1 MILVA
6 QIIGKALNGGVEAC
20 IWNYYKAIDK
30 EKVQFHFFVE
40 NTSAIID
47 KEKIE
52 KLGGKI
58 IVTPKYTHIF
68 KYIKF
73 LIKTFKNNKY
83 DIVHSN
89 LNALSVFPLFAAKLA
104 GIKVR
109 IAHSHSTT
117 NKKEF
122 LRNLIKNFLKLF
134 SKTFAT
140 DYFACS
146 ELAGRWLFGKKAF
159 NSGKVFIVNNAI
171 DLDKFKFDCEKRAEI
186 RKLYGVKDDDILLGN
201 IGRLC
206 SQKNQAFLLKVL
218 KALDLGKYKLMIIG
232 DGELKKE
239 LLQTANDMCLENN
252 LILINK
258 TTEPQNFYSAFD
270 VFLLPSLYEGLPI
283 VGVEAQANGLE
294 CLFSTFITKE
304 IKLLNSSE
312 FLDINSPDEWAK
324 KIMTLNHK
332 HSETNNLSLFDKYN
346 IKVQAD
352 ALLSKYF
359 SILKIK

>member
-186 RKLYGVKDDDILLGN
+186 RKLEPYCYGQFTEGKDSPHFGRSHVHWLTGTASTVMVGCVEGILGIRPDFYGLRISPAISRDWEQFIVEKDFRGKHLHIEVYNPGHKESGCTRLVVNGEQMEENYIPFEKMTDMTNVK
-201 IGRLC
+201 
-206 SQKNQAFLLKVL
+206 
-218 KALDLGKYKLMIIG
+218 
-232 DGELKKE
+232 
-239 LLQTANDMCLENN
+239 
-252 LILINK
+252 
-258 TTEPQNFYSAFD
+258 
-270 VFLLPSLYEGLPI
+270 LYI
-283 VGVEAQANGLE
+283 
-294 CLFSTFITKE
+294 S
-304 IKLLNSSE
+304 
-312 FLDINSPDEWAK
+312 
-324 KIMTLNHK
+324 
-332 HSETNNLSLFDKYN
+332 
-346 IKVQAD
+346 
-352 ALLSKYF
+352 
-359 SILKIK
+359 